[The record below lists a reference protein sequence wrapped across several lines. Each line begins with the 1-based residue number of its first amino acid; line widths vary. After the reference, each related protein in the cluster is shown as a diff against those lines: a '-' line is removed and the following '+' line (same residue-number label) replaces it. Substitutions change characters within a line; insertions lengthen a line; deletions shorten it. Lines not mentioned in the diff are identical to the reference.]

1 MKPTDLLRQITSLH
15 KGIEKRLKQ
24 SADERLSGWLQ
35 GYLAGLDDV
44 TALIK
49 RDQELER
56 AEQKLERLKNDV
68 AQEPEPDW
76 SRVPE
81 TVADGGHSAANSN
94 AENEAVAALDADRK
108 AA

>member
-1 MKPTDLLRQITSLH
+1 MKSTDLLRQITSLH

-24 SADERLSGWLQ
+24 STDEQLSGWLQ
-35 GYLAGLDDV
+35 GYLTGLDDV

-49 RDQELER
+49 RELELER
-56 AEQKLERLKNDV
+56 AEQKLARIKNDL

-81 TVADGGHSAANSN
+81 SVAKGLQSAANSN
-94 AENEAVAALDADRK
+94 AEEEAVAALDADRK